1 MSFEIDVKKLC
12 ELSKLEIPDA
22 MIQETSNKVR
32 EVLDLFNKLDEFDIS
47 EIHTSSDND
56 QLRLEKPINTMRDD
70 IPRTII
76 PDSRPSETMVKFHS
90 TKNGFVL
97 GPRI

>member
-1 MSFEIDVKKLC
+1 MSLEIDVRKLC

-22 MIQETSNKVR
+22 MIQETSEKVR
-32 EVLDLFNKLDEFDIS
+32 DVLSLFNKLDEFDIS
-47 EIHTSSDND
+47 EIHSSSDD
-56 QLRLEKPINTMRDD
+56 DPLRLEKHINTMRDD

-76 PDSRPSETMVKFHS
+76 SDSRLSETMVKLHS